1 MKRKKKRRVRPVEQA
16 KMEYFTVKE
25 YLAMK
30 GIEATP
36 ELVAEWE
43 IKAKKLSEQFNH
55 PVKTQTVEEERM
67 SIRRIEE
74 ERVLNLLERL
84 SNGK

>member
-1 MKRKKKRRVRPVEQA
+1 MKRKKKRKVRPVGQA

-30 GIEATP
+30 GIDATP
-36 ELVAEWE
+36 ELVAKWE
-43 IKAKKLSEQFNH
+43 IKARELSEQLNY
-55 PVKTQTVEEERM
+55 PVKTQTVEEELK

-84 SNGK
+84 NNGK